1 MESNAVFHPPVVKAV
16 TVGSKTCNAL
26 MFWKR
31 KNMAAGL
38 AR

>member
-1 MESNAVFHPPVVKAV
+1 MESNAVFHPPVVKAD